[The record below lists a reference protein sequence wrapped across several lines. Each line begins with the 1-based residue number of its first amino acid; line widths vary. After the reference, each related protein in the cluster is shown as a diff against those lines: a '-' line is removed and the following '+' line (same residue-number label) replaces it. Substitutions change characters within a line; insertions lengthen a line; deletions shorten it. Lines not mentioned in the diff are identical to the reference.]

1 MDINTRDFGTV
12 SLDEDAL
19 YHFPEGLYGFEN
31 IQEYCVFSQSF
42 DEEIAFLYLQ
52 AKDSLDPCFLVFE
65 PWDLYPNYAPS
76 LLEADLNAL
85 DSTGPEEL
93 IFLAITTISPNPE
106 ELSLNVKSPVVL
118 NPKTRTGRQVILENR
133 DYPIRFQPFLNPGKG
148 E

>member
-12 SLDEDAL
+12 SVEEDAL

-31 IQEYCVFSQSF
+31 IQEFCVFSQSF

-85 DSTGPEEL
+85 DATGPEEL
-93 IFLAITTISPNPE
+93 IFLAITTIFPNPE

-118 NPKTRTGRQVILENR
+118 NPRTRIGRQVILENR